1 MIRRCIDEDFE
12 SIYLIVNDAAGV
24 YKGVIPSDCWSE
36 PYMPRDELRAELN
49 AGVVFLCRE
58 HEGEIAGVMGIQA
71 VADVTLIRHAYV
83 RPSMQ
88 NQGIGG
94 GLLSALRERSRGPL
108 LIGTWAAAT
117 WAIHFYEKHGFRLVP
132 PDEKVRLLRKYWTVG
147 DRQIETSVV
156 LADASRQERQSAS

>member
-12 SIYLIVNDAAGV
+12 SIYLIVNDAAGI

-36 PYMPRDELRAELN
+36 PYMPRDELRAELD

-58 HEGEIAGVMGIQA
+58 HEGEVAGVMGIQA

-88 NQGIGG
+88 NPGDRRRVAFRPSGTIPRPTPDRHLGCRYLG
-94 GLLSALRERSRGPL
+94 HPL
-108 LIGTWAAAT
+108 L
-117 WAIHFYEKHGFRLVP
+117 
-132 PDEKVRLLRKYWTVG
+132 
-147 DRQIETSVV
+147 
-156 LADASRQERQSAS
+156 